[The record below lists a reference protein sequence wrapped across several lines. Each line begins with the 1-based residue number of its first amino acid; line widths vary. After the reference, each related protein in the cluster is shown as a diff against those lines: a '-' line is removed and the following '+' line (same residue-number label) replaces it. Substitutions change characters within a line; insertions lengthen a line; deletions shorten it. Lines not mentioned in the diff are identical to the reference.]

1 MEKPFTQVRTEALAP
16 SDQAPLK
23 LKFVVVSGPDVGTEL
38 LLEAGTYTIG
48 KAPDSDL
55 VLNDAAVSRTH
66 LVVAV
71 KQEGVRV
78 TDNGSTNG
86 SFCEEMRFDA
96 LELKPG
102 ASVRLGRS
110 LLKLVPQR
118 APAVALRP
126 SDRSAFGALAGT
138 SLRMRELFA
147 VLEKVAQSDADV
159 LVQGETGTGKELCA
173 EAIHAH
179 SARSAA
185 PFVVCD
191 LAAAAPSLI
200 ESELFGHRRGAF
212 TGATADRMGPFEQAH
227 GGTLFLDEVGDL
239 PLELQPRLLRVLER
253 RQVKR
258 VGAEDYR
265 TVDVRVISATHK
277 DLEAEVEAGRFR
289 RDLFHRLAVTR
300 LRLPAL
306 RERPEDI
313 PFLIDVFLS
322 QLGKPATEIDPQTR
336 AILSDYAWPGNVREL
351 RHVVERAVTLG
362 SDQVLENGAREGASL
377 GPGHLRAPDAGVPFK
392 EAKQQM
398 VDAFERD
405 YLAQLLQRC
414 GWNLSRASRE
424 SGVARFYLRQLIK
437 KHGLEAP
444 AKS

>member
-1 MEKPFTQVRTEALAP
+1 MEKPFAHPRTEALTP
-16 SDQAPLK
+16 SGSAPLK
-23 LKFVVVSGPDVGTEL
+23 LKFVVVSGPDAGCEL
-38 LLEAGTYTIG
+38 VLEAGTYTVG
-48 KAPDSDL
+48 KAPESDL
-55 VLNDAAVSRTH
+55 VLNDPAVSRTH

-71 KQEGVRV
+71 QQESVRV

-86 SFCEEMRFDA
+86 SFCEEMRFEV
-96 LELKPG
+96 LEVKPG
-102 ASVRLGRS
+102 ASVRVGRS
-110 LLKLVPQR
+110 VLKLVPQR
-118 APAVALRP
+118 TPASALRA
-126 SDRSAFGALAGT
+126 SSRTQFGALAGNG
-138 SLRMRELFA
+138 LRMRELFA
-147 VLEKVAQSDADV
+147 LLEKIAQADADV

-173 EAIHAH
+173 EAIHAQG
-179 SARSAA
+179 ARKSG

-200 ESELFGHRRGAF
+200 ESELFGHRKGAF
-212 TGATADRMGPFEQAH
+212 TGATSDRVGPFEQAH
-227 GGTLFLDEVGDL
+227 GGTLLLDEIGDL

-258 VGAEDYR
+258 VGAEEYR
-265 TVDVRVISATHK
+265 TVDVRVISATHR

-300 LRLPAL
+300 VRLPPL

-322 QLGKPATEIDPQTR
+322 RLGKPATEVDPQTR
-336 AILSDYAWPGNVREL
+336 AILCNYAWPGNVREL
-351 RHVVERAVTLG
+351 RHVVERVVALG
-362 SDQVLENGAREGASL
+362 SDQALGDTAPEGASSPAGRL
-377 GPGHLRAPDAGVPFK
+377 VPADAGVPFK

-424 SGVARFYLRQLIK
+424 AGVARFYLRQLIR

-444 AKS
+444 